1 MQSVGQ
7 ECGSEAER
15 KGHELP
21 CHIAWRWT
29 DHEEGG
35 TCSMQRGDEN

>member
-29 DHEEGG
+29 DHEGG
-35 TCSMQRGDEN
+35 TRSMQAGDDN